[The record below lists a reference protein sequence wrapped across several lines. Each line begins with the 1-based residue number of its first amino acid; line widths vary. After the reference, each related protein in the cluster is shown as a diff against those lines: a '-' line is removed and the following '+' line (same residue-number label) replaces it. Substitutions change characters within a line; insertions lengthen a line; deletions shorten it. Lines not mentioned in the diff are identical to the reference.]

1 MPPLRPPGVGEPTV
15 PMTRSASAERVFRFR
30 CRGFDLPPVSMP
42 PSVVRVRPFAVRAC
56 SFLCS
61 PCLPAPCCPRPSPCC
76 PCPPA
81 PCCPRRPSPCCP
93 RRPFPCCPC
102 RPSPC
107 SPCRPSVPLLRVADP
122 AVSGAE
128 ASGRRLRCVCR
139 SFGSSPRGSIY
150 IGAAENSNGST
161 TERRLDRQKPGF
173 CGTAGCAGC
182 RSRTGALS
190 SRRRYFCGKL
200 L

>member
-15 PMTRSASAERVFRFR
+15 PMTRSASAERAFCFR

-76 PCPPA
+76 P
-81 PCCPRRPSPCCP
+81 RRPFPCCP
-93 RRPFPCCPC
+93 RRPFAPC
-102 RPSPC
+102 
-107 SPCRPSVPLLRVADP
+107 PSVPLLRVAVS

-150 IGAAENSNGST
+150 IRCGRKQQRINDGAAARSAKTGLLRD
-161 TERRLDRQKPGF
+161 RRLRGVSFPNG
-173 CGTAGCAGC
+173 
-182 RSRTGALS
+182 RSFLPETIFLR
-190 SRRRYFCGKL
+190 
-200 L
+200 

>member
-1 MPPLRPPGVGEPTV
+1 
-15 PMTRSASAERVFRFR
+15 MTRSASAERAFCFR

-61 PCLPAPCCPRPSPCC
+61 LCLPLAVRARPSLYSVLARLLPRARPFWCSPCPPVAVYLCAARASLSHAVRASLSHAVRAHLFLRSPSPPIPCC
-76 PCPPA
+76 PC
-81 PCCPRRPSPCCP
+81 
-93 RRPFPCCPC
+93 
-102 RPSPC
+102 
-107 SPCRPSVPLLRVADP
+107 PSVPLLRVAVS

-150 IGAAENSNGST
+150 IGAAENSDGST
-161 TERRLDRQKPGF
+161 TERRLDR
-173 CGTAGCAGC
+173 
-182 RSRTGALS
+182 
-190 SRRRYFCGKL
+190 
-200 L
+200 

>member
-15 PMTRSASAERVFRFR
+15 PTTRSASAERAFCFR

-76 PCPPA
+76 PCRPSLCPAPGRPPA
-81 PCCPRRPSPCCP
+81 ARAALSHVVRAALLPRARPSPCCASLF
-93 RRPFPCCPC
+93 RPFP
-102 RPSPC
+102 
-107 SPCRPSVPLLRVADP
+107 
-122 AVSGAE
+122 
-128 ASGRRLRCVCR
+128 GRKLPVGRLRHDGR
-139 SFGSSPRGSIY
+139 SLDLSPRGSIY